1 MTLGQDSNSTK
12 LDVTEGT
19 GQLILTTQRPVV
31 VGQFVF
37 GVVTTFFLLALCLFF
52 VWLVVTSRFNIIL
65 VVVSVIAIAIF
76 GLGIRSSLT
85 DLPEQAKALSQGD
98 VLRLDRQR
106 DEIFRNK
113 QSLGQVSA
121 IRQVQVE
128 LRRGKGVTY
137 TLQLVPGD
145 SPPIYVTSGV
155 EAQRPD
161 ITRLAERV
169 ASYIGRPVV
178 TE

>member
-1 MTLGQDSNSTK
+1 MGQDSNSTK

-19 GQLILTTQRPVV
+19 EQLILTTQRSIV

-37 GVVTTFFLLALCLFF
+37 GVVTTVFYLALCLSLI
-52 VWLVVTSRFNIIL
+52 WLVVTSHFNIMLIA
-65 VVVSVIAIAIF
+65 VSVIVLPIV
-76 GLGIRSSLT
+76 GLGLRSSLT
-85 DLPEQAKALSQGD
+85 ELPEQAKALSQGD

-106 DEIFRNK
+106 NEIFRNE

-128 LRRGKGVTY
+128 TRRGKGISY
-137 TLQLVPGD
+137 TLQLVLGD
-145 SPPIYVTSGV
+145 SAPIYVTSGV

-161 ITRLAERV
+161 ITRLAERIGL
-169 ASYIGRPVV
+169 YIGRPVV
-178 TE
+178 AE

>member
-1 MTLGQDSNSTK
+1 MDQDNNGTK

-19 GQLILTTQRPVV
+19 GQLILTTQRSVV

-37 GVVTTFFLLALCLFF
+37 GVVTTVFCLALCLSL
-52 VWLVVTSRFNIIL
+52 VWLVVTSHFNIIL
-65 VVVSVIAIAIF
+65 VVVSVIVIPIF
-76 GLGIRSSLT
+76 GLGLRFSLT
-85 DLPEQAKALSQGD
+85 ELPEQAKALSQGD
-98 VLRLDRQR
+98 VLRLDGQR
-106 DEIFRNK
+106 NEIFRNE

-121 IRQVQVE
+121 IRGVQVE
-128 LRRGKGVTY
+128 LTRSRGVTY
-137 TLQLVPGD
+137 TLQLVSGD
-145 SPPIYVTSGV
+145 SPPIYVTHGL

-161 ITRLAERV
+161 ITRLAEQI